1 MEWDKRT
8 LRDGKSLLSIT
19 FFAITARSEEV
30 TFKMNTLL
38 VFPFKNA
45 KIVLACNKKRT
56 FHQQGKYVKHLLY
69 PTEMSLKMTKALKKR
84 DVKFFPEF
92 LILINMAG

>member
-1 MEWDKRT
+1 
-8 LRDGKSLLSIT
+8 
-19 FFAITARSEEV
+19 
-30 TFKMNTLL
+30 MNTSI

-45 KIVLACNKKRT
+45 KIVLACNKKLT
-56 FHQQGKYVKHLLY
+56 FHQQGNYVKYLLC
-69 PTEMSLKMTKALKKR
+69 PTEMSLKMAKALKKS

>member
-1 MEWDKRT
+1 
-8 LRDGKSLLSIT
+8 
-19 FFAITARSEEV
+19 
-30 TFKMNTLL
+30 MNTLL

-45 KIVLACNKKRT
+45 KTVLAFKKKWT
-56 FHQQGKYVKHLLY
+56 FRQQSKYVKHLLC
-69 PTEMSLKMTKALKKR
+69 PTEMSLKMAKALKER